1 MVKNATKF
9 TRNGTIRLQAAY
21 SRAEGKIMVRVIDTG
36 VGISPEEMPY
46 LFKMF
51 GKLNRTADQNS
62 EGLGF
67 GLMICNSVVKNY
79 NGTIEV
85 FSAGK

>member
-1 MVKNATKF
+1 
-9 TRNGTIRLQAAY
+9 
-21 SRAEGKIMVRVIDTG
+21 
-36 VGISPEEMPY
+36 MPY